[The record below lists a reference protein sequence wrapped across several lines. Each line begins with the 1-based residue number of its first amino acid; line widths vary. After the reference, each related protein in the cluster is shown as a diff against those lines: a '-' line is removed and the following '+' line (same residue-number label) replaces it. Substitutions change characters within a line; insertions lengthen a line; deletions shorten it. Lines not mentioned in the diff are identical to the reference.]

1 MHNHLGAK
9 PKRLQEHWV
18 STQYYAPRGKERLL
32 TLGEQL
38 AHFHLSFTDRLI
50 GFIGDSGSGKSS
62 LIKGIFP
69 GLELANDDDVLDP
82 MKIMQVR
89 RGMENLRDASTY
101 HIDMRFQS
109 AFTQMYEIVDFVQE
123 ALDKGKRVVVEHFNL
138 LNKALGRNADIIFAI
153 GEEIIVTRPTIF
165 GPQPE
170 TLYDIVHE
178 SLKYRKMAHSA
189 EEVARHALETL
200 FSIDMS
206 KYYSADISMG
216 FVLKFNEDPKLSKDD
231 LDLLENKIL
240 ELINEDTSI
249 DYYDENHIMMGNE
262 IVPCDG
268 PRIHVRST
276 GEIENF
282 SLHKELIYDS
292 RYDAYCLIGLLDN
305 DPKSHETINNRNAV
319 YFPIQNISYKL

>member
-1 MHNHLGAK
+1 MHNQHGAK

-18 STQYYAPRGKERLL
+18 SSQYYAPRGKERLL

-62 LIKGIFP
+62 LIRGIFP

-82 MKIMQVR
+82 RKIMQVR
-89 RGMENLRDASTY
+89 RGMQNMREASTY

-123 ALDKGKRVVVEHFNL
+123 ALDNGKRVVVEHFNL
-138 LNKALGRNADIIFAI
+138 LNQALGRNADLIFAI

-165 GPQPE
+165 GPQPQ
-170 TLYDIVHE
+170 TLYNIVHE

-189 EEVARHALETL
+189 EEIAGYALEIL
-200 FSIDMS
+200 FGIDMS
-206 KYYSADISMG
+206 KYYSADIPSG
-216 FVLKFNEDPKLSKDD
+216 FVLKFNENPNLTTSD
-231 LDLLENKIL
+231 LDKLEAKIL
-240 ELINEDTSI
+240 ELIDKDTAI
-249 DYYDENHIMMGNE
+249 DYYDEDHIMIGKE
-262 IVPCDG
+262 IIPCDG

-276 GEIENF
+276 GEIEFF
-282 SLHKELIYDS
+282 SLHKELIYDK
-292 RYDAYCLIGLLDN
+292 RYDAYCLVGLLDR
-305 DPKSHETINNRNAV
+305 DPKSHEVINNRNSF
-319 YFPIQNISYKL
+319 YFIGKKY

>member
-1 MHNHLGAK
+1 MHNHHSAK

-50 GFIGDSGSGKSS
+50 GFIGDAGSGKSS

-82 MKIMQVR
+82 RKIMQVR
-89 RGMENLRDASTY
+89 QGMENLREASTY
-101 HIDMRFQS
+101 HIDMRFQT

-138 LNKALGRNADIIFAI
+138 LNQALGRNADIIFAI
-153 GEEIIVTRPTIF
+153 GEEIIVTRPSIF
-165 GPQPE
+165 GPQPQ
-170 TLYDIVHE
+170 TLYDIVHT
-178 SLKYRKMAHSA
+178 SLLYRKMAHSA
-189 EEVARHALETL
+189 EEVASYALDKL
-200 FSIDMS
+200 FGLDMS
-206 KYYSADISMG
+206 KYYSADVPLG
-216 FVLKFNEDPKLSKDD
+216 FVLKFNEDPKLSRSD
-231 LDLLENKIL
+231 LDRLEEEIIH
-240 ELINEDTSI
+240 LINEDISI
-249 DYYDENHIMMGNE
+249 DYYDEDHIRMGNE
-262 IVPCDG
+262 IKPCDG

-282 SLHKELIYDS
+282 SLHKELIYDK
-292 RYDAYCLIGLLDN
+292 RYDAYCLIGLLDK
-305 DPKSHETINNRNAV
+305 DPKSHEELNNRNSF
-319 YFPIQNISYKL
+319 YFLGKKY